1 MSMLRLLTTGKSLV
15 GLSSNERPYR
25 LTNQRLLPRFGP
37 TRNPFKSSS
46 KSEPAQIEARFVGD
60 EGGEGASREAGGS
73 ANSCCATPAAP
84 PSGAQDGAAP
94 ANANSRGI
102 VKTFFLKAA
111 PLFGKCKKRLAGIFG
126 RRRVKAAKPA
136 VPRFTKP
143 AVQGELSLDRIR
155 VVRNDLSDADLE
167 VVPAKVP
174 NAPAAAVPALRTED
188 KTGATAVRREKAMAG
203 LFAAGQ
209 T

>member
-1 MSMLRLLTTGKSLV
+1 MSVLRLLTTGKSLV
-15 GLSSNERPYR
+15 GLRSTESPYR

-60 EGGEGASREAGGS
+60 EGGKGASRQEGGS
-73 ANSCCATPAAP
+73 ANSCGPTPAAF
-84 PSGAQDGAAP
+84 PSGAQDRPASATANGRGFAKALQLRAA
-94 ANANSRGI
+94 ALVAEY
-102 VKTFFLKAA
+102 KQK
-111 PLFGKCKKRLAGIFG
+111 LAGIFG
-126 RRRVKAAKPA
+126 RGLVKAAKPA
-136 VPRFTKP
+136 IPRFAKP

-167 VVPAKVP
+167 VVPSKGP
-174 NAPAAAVPALRTED
+174 NAPTISPTVLRAEDKPEAAA
-188 KTGATAVRREKAMAG
+188 GRREKTMAG
-203 LFAAGQ
+203 LFAAGK

>member
-15 GLSSNERPYR
+15 GLRSTESPYR

-60 EGGEGASREAGGS
+60 EGGKGASREAGGI
-73 ANSCCATPAAP
+73 ANACRPTPAAS
-84 PSGAQDGAAP
+84 PSGAQDRSASATASGH
-94 ANANSRGI
+94 GF
-102 VKTFFLKAA
+102 TKALQLRA
-111 PLFGKCKKRLAGIFG
+111 VALFGECKRKLAGIFG
-126 RRRVKAAKPA
+126 RGFVKAAKPA
-136 VPRFTKP
+136 IPRFAKP

-174 NAPAAAVPALRTED
+174 NAPTISPTVLRAED
-188 KTGATAVRREKAMAG
+188 KTEATAGRCEKAMAG
-203 LFAAGQ
+203 LFAAGK

>member
-15 GLSSNERPYR
+15 GLRSNESPYR

-46 KSEPAQIEARFVGD
+46 KSEPAQIEARFIGD
-60 EGGEGASREAGGS
+60 EGGKGASREEGGS
-73 ANSCCATPAAP
+73 AKARGPTPAAF
-84 PSGAQDGAAP
+84 PSGAQDRPASATADKRGFTNALQQRAA
-94 ANANSRGI
+94 A
-102 VKTFFLKAA
+102 
-111 PLFGKCKKRLAGIFG
+111 LFGECKQKLAGIFG
-126 RRRVKAAKPA
+126 RGRVKAAKPII
-136 VPRFTKP
+136 PRFMKP
-143 AVQGELSLDRIR
+143 AVQGELSLDRIK

-174 NAPAAAVPALRTED
+174 NAPAASALALRTED
-188 KTGATAVRREKAMAG
+188 QAGATEGRRGKAMAG
-203 LFAAGQ
+203 LFTAGQ

>member
-1 MSMLRLLTTGKSLV
+1 MNMLRLLTTGKSLV
-15 GLSSNERPYR
+15 GLRSTESPYR

-46 KSEPAQIEARFVGD
+46 KSEPAQIEARFVED
-60 EGGEGASREAGGS
+60 ERGKSASREEGGT
-73 ANSCCATPAAP
+73 ANACAPTLAAF
-84 PSGAQDGAAP
+84 PSSAQDRP
-94 ANANSRGI
+94 ASATASGRGF
-102 VKTFFLKAA
+102 TKALQLRVIA
-111 PLFGKCKKRLAGIFG
+111 LFAECKRKLAGIFG
-126 RRRVKAAKPA
+126 RGLLKAAKPA
-136 VPRFTKP
+136 IPRFPKP

-174 NAPAAAVPALRTED
+174 NAPTISPTVLRAED
-188 KTGATAVRREKAMAG
+188 KTEATGGQCEKAMAG
-203 LFAAGQ
+203 LFAAGK